1 MMFFSFV
8 YCISLSELMPAAS
21 VCSHTT
27 SPYHTIGGRTDGKRC
42 TESHDN
48 SLVFGHND
56 LKNQSNLLKK
66 IPQRLQYGRSTC
78 GMDVALASLDKR
90 TGHGESNVSHS
101 NEYGYV
107 QDSWHHVR
115 QTAQLAEHAIVGDW
129 RLGYEV
135 AVVMDMMLAIVT
147 IGRSD

>member
-1 MMFFSFV
+1 M
-8 YCISLSELMPAAS
+8 
-21 VCSHTT
+21 
-27 SPYHTIGGRTDGKRC
+27 
-42 TESHDN
+42 
-48 SLVFGHND
+48 
-56 LKNQSNLLKK
+56 
-66 IPQRLQYGRSTC
+66 PQRLQYGRSTC
-78 GMDVALASLDKR
+78 GVDVALASLDKR

-147 IGRSD
+147 IGRSN

>member
-1 MMFFSFV
+1 
-8 YCISLSELMPAAS
+8 MPAAS

-27 SPYHTIGGRTDGKRC
+27 SPYHTIGGEQTASAAQNRMTTAWFSDTMISK
-42 TESHDN
+42 T
-48 SLVFGHND
+48 
-56 LKNQSNLLKK
+56 NQTFKK

-78 GMDVALASLDKR
+78 GVDVALASLDKR

-115 QTAQLAEHAIVGDW
+115 QTAQLAEHAIVRD
-129 RLGYEV
+129 
-135 AVVMDMMLAIVT
+135 
-147 IGRSD
+147 

>member
-1 MMFFSFV
+1 
-8 YCISLSELMPAAS
+8 MPAAS

-78 GMDVALASLDKR
+78 GVDVALASLDKR
-90 TGHGESNVSHS
+90 TGH
-101 NEYGYV
+101 
-107 QDSWHHVR
+107 
-115 QTAQLAEHAIVGDW
+115 
-129 RLGYEV
+129 
-135 AVVMDMMLAIVT
+135 
-147 IGRSD
+147 